1 MDKHTLA
8 ETLRQ
13 QLQAVAAERSAAR
26 AAPALQAARVALKR
40 FQSARLALTHA
51 DLLAARDSHDA
62 AEFFLEELY
71 GAHDLGQRDT
81 DLARVI
87 PTLQRM
93 LSVEALHAITGAIM
107 LDALSEQLDTAMAQR
122 LGEQFDAAAYAAA
135 YRGVGTRAQRERQL
149 DLVQELGQAL
159 CTLVKTPFISLT
171 LSVMRA
177 PARLAGLGELQ
188 QFLERGFGTFK
199 QMRAPAAFVATIVA
213 RERQVSA
220 NIYAGAAQPFALN
233 PLNPIV

>member
-1 MDKHTLA
+1 MDKQTLA
-8 ETLRQ
+8 DTLRQ
-13 QLQAVAAERSAAR
+13 QLQAVALERRSAR

-40 FQSARLALTHA
+40 FQSARLAVTHA
-51 DLLAARDSHDA
+51 DLLAARDTHDA

-93 LSVEALHAITGAIM
+93 LTVEALQAITNAIV

-122 LGEQFDAAAYAAA
+122 LGASFDAAAYANA
-135 YRGVGTRAQRERQL
+135 YRSVATRAQRERQL
-149 DLVQELGQAL
+149 ALVQELGQSL
-159 CTLVKTPFISLT
+159 CTLVKIPLISLT
-171 LSVMRA
+171 LSVMRT

-199 QMRAPAAFVATIVA
+199 QMRRPAAFVATIVE
-213 RERQVSA
+213 RERAISA
-220 NIYAGAAQPFALN
+220 AIYAGAEQPFTL
-233 PLNPIV
+233 